1 MNEYAKE
8 GKRFLHT
15 IKEYFDEYEKAVG
28 GARNL
33 FSRFS
38 WDTTSKMPNPN
49 KLISGL
55 SHVKFPE
62 GYVLPLTKCGM
73 PGFDGYFA
81 IGDEKEGVT
90 DNDLTVFNSK
100 MGAWQL
106 TLLLVLAKHVMPLYW
121 HANYI
126 EWLPI
131 FDDRA
136 LRNLRDSHERYSA
149 DFSDSYSFVP
159 KDLPTESTVEWIG
172 EDSKYKVVFHGWSDF
187 GGYFEVVSDIVFPAE
202 KQYVKV
208 RDVKISTEI
217 NTLYSYRCGI
227 MF

>member
-8 GKRFLHT
+8 GKRFLHA

-38 WDTTSKMPNPN
+38 WDITSKMPNPN

-159 KDLPTESTVEWIG
+159 KDLPTKSTVEWIG
-172 EDSKYKVVFHGWSDF
+172 EDSKYKVVFHAWSDF
-187 GGYFEVVSDIVFPAE
+187 DGYFEVVSDIVFPEE